1 METII
6 VSCTLQE
13 IGETQQTPPLALF
26 YVIKISGP
34 ALNDPVEGINLTLL
48 NYPRLCPRHHILWKP
63 SGEVSSLQNEPG
75 GDECTH

>member
-26 YVIKISGP
+26 LRDQDFGSCT
-34 ALNDPVEGINLTLL
+34 E
-48 NYPRLCPRHHILWKP
+48 R
-63 SGEVSSLQNEPG
+63 PG
-75 GDECTH
+75 